1 LDPYIQQRSLSEV
14 ARRFN
19 VSGGVEALR
28 KLNGCK
34 LGADAMI
41 AGGQAVTI
49 PCPGAQAKDLGS
61 C

>member
-1 LDPYIQQRSLSEV
+1 V
-14 ARRFN
+14 AARFA
-19 VSGGVEALR
+19 VAGGVEALR

-49 PCPGAQAKDLGS
+49 PCPGAEAKGVGG